1 MSEQGS
7 GTDGPPEV
15 GSVAEE
21 ATKLLGAVA
30 DWARDH
36 GSDLGVGVAA
46 LADQAAASA
55 QEINAHIATD
65 DPECRYCPICRTV
78 HAVRT
83 ASPEVRAQLTT
94 AASSFLQAAAGML
107 SAGQGGGA
115 GRPVERIDLDDDP
128 DDRDDHPPGD
138 LPEDLPDD
146 PADGP
151 PLDED
156 PA

>member
-1 MSEQGS
+1 MSEQGP
-7 GTDGPPEV
+7 DEV

-36 GSDLGVGVAA
+36 GSDLGAGVAA

-55 QEINAHIATD
+55 HELNAHLATD
-65 DPECRYCPICRTV
+65 DPECRYCPVCRTV

-94 AASSFLQAAAGML
+94 AASSLLQAAAGL
-107 SAGQGGGA
+107 LAAGQGAGGKP
-115 GRPVERIDLDDDP
+115 PVQRIDLDDDL
-128 DDRDDHPPGD
+128 DDGD
-138 LPEDLPDD
+138 LT
-146 PADGP
+146 
-151 PLDED
+151 
-156 PA
+156 

>member
-1 MSEQGS
+1 VSEQGS
-7 GTDGPPEV
+7 GPEGPDEV

-36 GSDLGVGVAA
+36 GSDLGAGVAA
-46 LADQAAASA
+46 LADQAAATA
-55 QEINAHIATD
+55 HDINAHIATD
-65 DPECRYCPICRTV
+65 DAECRYCPVCRTV

-107 SAGQGGGA
+107 AAGHSGSND
-115 GRPVERIDLDDDP
+115 RPVQRIDLDDDEQP
-128 DDRDDHPPGD
+128 
-138 LPEDLPDD
+138 
-146 PADGP
+146 
-151 PLDED
+151 
-156 PA
+156 